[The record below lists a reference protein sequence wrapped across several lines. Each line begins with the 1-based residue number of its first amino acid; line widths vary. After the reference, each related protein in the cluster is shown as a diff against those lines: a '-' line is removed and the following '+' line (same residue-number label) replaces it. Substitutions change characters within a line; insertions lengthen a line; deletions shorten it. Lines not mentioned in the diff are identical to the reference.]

1 MFAVFPVHYRLGVK
15 KFKTTLANV
24 RRFAYGAVV
33 LMMNPTHTFLAEAA
47 CAATSTPAHAPVG
60 GERRIDDALALAGR
74 YTT

>member
-1 MFAVFPVHYRLGVK
+1 MHYGADAK
-15 KFKTTLANV
+15 NFETTLANV

-33 LMMNPTHTFLAEAA
+33 LMMNPTHWFLAEAA